1 MSVISLASPCEIDGP
16 RVSPVTS
23 SRERAFWGTHSLRD
37 SQGQTTVI
45 GKHNKCFMLMH
56 RNDENSVVN
65 EAIVLEWVFSSNL

>member
-1 MSVISLASPCEIDGP
+1 MSVISLTILCEIDGP
-16 RVSPVTS
+16 RVSPITS

-56 RNDENSVVN
+56 TNDENSVVN

>member
-1 MSVISLASPCEIDGP
+1 MSVISLTILCEIDGP
-16 RVSPVTS
+16 RVRS

-37 SQGQTTVI
+37 SHGQTIVI

-56 RNDENSVVN
+56 TNDENSAVN